1 MGAGQSTAAEKA
13 AEAAK
18 KAAEAA
24 EKAAEAA
31 KKAAEKAAEAAKKA
45 AKKAVE
51 DEIAVLN
58 TKIEDFTTGPFSN
71 MLNCILRK
79 EQQEILIANLEAKKA
94 KLQEKLEQY
103 KSDL

>member
-18 KAAEAA
+18 KAAEADN
-24 EKAAEAA
+24 
-31 KKAAEKAAEAAKKA
+31 KA

-58 TKIEDFTTGPFSN
+58 TKIEDSTTGPFSN

-79 EQQEILIANLEAKKA
+79 DQIQILIANLEAKKA
-94 KLQEKLEQY
+94 ELLEKLEQY